1 MILMD
6 KLATAT
12 SRQLM
17 SGQTHLLKRSRLRAE
32 VCLKKHQYSLALAH
46 LCVVFQLD
54 PGLKHELKS
63 KLLFALERHTKMLE
77 DRKCWKELFQCYEQ
91 VLEVIPECEDVHY
104 NLGILLYK
112 CGYTYKAACC
122 FQKAWALK
130 PDHKLAR
137 LSLENLKTQLLQRWH
152 FLMLNDM
159 KRNEAFSKAIHEAV
173 NAGYSNVLDVGAG
186 TGILSMCAV
195 MAGADQVTACEMSEV
210 LCVTAADVLK
220 ANNMDKR
227 VKVINKHSTEI
238 MIPSDLPERVSLL
251 VTETFD
257 AGLFGEHIL
266 HTLQHAWENLLL
278 SPKVSTAACDKA
290 EQTSLFLSKDVFS
303 QQGFVIP
310 SKATVWAAL
319 VECEWIRKKSSKVD
333 SLGPVDVCKIFTR
346 KRVNEEP
353 YDTERLNSV
362 RGGFQY
368 LSNPFQVIEVDF
380 NNPTEIQQLLYGV
393 ETRHYVKCVKAG
405 QLDAV
410 VMWFVLELYQ
420 DITIS
425 SSPESGSCWEQAVFP
440 VSSSDV
446 DLQDI
451 VEESSV
457 IVTAVCKEYLHLHCS
472 QVFPTVRQE
481 TCCAQSPTNT
491 LDSLISVQ
499 EPKSQNHLTSP
510 NQQRN
515 SNFSKTKPQEV
526 DHLYKLTTI
535 EVNSDMLRILN
546 DDLTNTLQFEIIS
559 DMARQGALDTLI
571 DVCNFPYVGLLAAK
585 TGSTTSDA
593 DAVEEKHTVI
603 RLAKMWDIPP
613 NKLLFTSVEH
623 LCHQCVHPDVF
634 ISDVVEISGLP
645 NFDVIHNIATLR

>member
-104 NLGILLYK
+104 NLGILLY
-112 CGYTYKAACC
+112 
-122 FQKAWALK
+122 
-130 PDHKLAR
+130 
-137 LSLENLKTQLLQRWH
+137 N
-152 FLMLNDM
+152 
-159 KRNEAFSKAIHEAV
+159 
-173 NAGYSNVLDVGAG
+173 
-186 TGILSMCAV
+186 MCAV

-333 SLGPVDVCKIFTR
+333 SLGPVDVCKIFT
-346 KRVNEEP
+346 
-353 YDTERLNSV
+353 
-362 RGGFQY
+362 
-368 LSNPFQVIEVDF
+368 
-380 NNPTEIQQLLYGV
+380 
-393 ETRHYVKCVKAG
+393 
-405 QLDAV
+405 
-410 VMWFVLELYQ
+410 
-420 DITIS
+420 
-425 SSPESGSCWEQAVFP
+425 
-440 VSSSDV
+440 
-446 DLQDI
+446 
-451 VEESSV
+451 
-457 IVTAVCKEYLHLHCS
+457 KE
-472 QVFPTVRQE
+472 
-481 TCCAQSPTNT
+481 
-491 LDSLISVQ
+491 
-499 EPKSQNHLTSP
+499 
-510 NQQRN
+510 
-515 SNFSKTKPQEV
+515 
-526 DHLYKLTTI
+526 
-535 EVNSDMLRILN
+535 
-546 DDLTNTLQFEIIS
+546 
-559 DMARQGALDTLI
+559 G
-571 DVCNFPYVGLLAAK
+571 
-585 TGSTTSDA
+585 
-593 DAVEEKHTVI
+593 
-603 RLAKMWDIPP
+603 
-613 NKLLFTSVEH
+613 
-623 LCHQCVHPDVF
+623 
-634 ISDVVEISGLP
+634 
-645 NFDVIHNIATLR
+645 